1 MSHQLLYC
9 SSCGEAEAE
18 NTHCAERT
26 HSFEIKGEAIEVV
39 ASSRVCDD
47 CENEIYD
54 RDLSDTLL
62 KQAYAIYRKRHNL
75 LAPEDILAL
84 RERYGLSQRGLAALL
99 GLGEVTVHRYENGS
113 LPDDAPNHLLR
124 LMLNPWN
131 VKALY
136 QENKVQLSSV
146 NQKKL
151 EHNLNLILAQES
163 VAQAASVLEASWPE
177 TTGKVAARKKVS
189 DLQLRT
195 GSRDF
200 SPQRLMEMMLFFAS
214 QKGGVFKTKLNKLL
228 WYADFHH
235 FRLHGH
241 SISGA
246 RYVHLPYGP
255 VAHGYELYLG
265 QLRQENK
272 LQTQEEFFDLG
283 GSAEKLVFK
292 GTLETELEDDA
303 ILVLTRVNQYFKST
317 SSKAISDLSHEEKAY
332 RATNLGEEISYDY
345 AHQLKI
351 EF

>member
-1 MSHQLLYC
+1 MPHQLLYC
-9 SSCGEAEAE
+9 SSCGETEAQA
-18 NTHCAERT
+18 THCAERT
-26 HSFEIKGEAIEVV
+26 HSFEIKGETIEVT
-39 ASSRVCDD
+39 APSRVCDD

-54 RDLSDTLL
+54 CELSDALL
-62 KQAYAIYRKRHNL
+62 QQAYAIYRERHNL
-75 LAPEDILAL
+75 LAPEQILAL

-99 GLGEVTVHRYENGS
+99 GLGEVTVYRYENGS

-131 VKALY
+131 VWTLY
-136 QENKVQLSSV
+136 QENKNQLSPI

-151 EHNLNLILAQES
+151 ERNLSEILARES
-163 VAQAASVLEASWPE
+163 VARAATMLEASVPGK
-177 TTGKVAARKKVS
+177 TGKVAARKQVS
-189 DLQLRT
+189 DSQLRT
-195 GSRDF
+195 GGRDF
-200 SPQRLMEMMLFFAS
+200 SPQRLMDMMLFFAS
-214 QKGGVFKTKLNKLL
+214 QQGGVFKTKLNKLL

-235 FRLHGH
+235 FRLHGS

-272 LQTQEEFFDLG
+272 LQTQEEFFDMG

-292 GTLETELEDDA
+292 GTLETELEEDA
-303 ILVLTRVNQYFKST
+303 LSVLTSVNQRFKLT
-317 SSKAISDLSHEEKAY
+317 TAKAISELSHEEAAY
-332 RATNLGEEISYDY
+332 RKTNMGEEISYDY
-345 AHQLKI
+345 AQLLKI